1 MKYVGLLL
9 VAVLGALSTTDS
21 ANILGVFP
29 INGRSHWV
37 VYESLMKALAARG
50 HNVTVITSFP
60 QKTPLANYT
69 DIDVS
74 ASFPSAVNTLSVEMV
89 LKYLTS
95 VFANQWFIADH
106 QMNICRQSQKL
117 PEVKALLQSG
127 IKFDAVFTEIFG
139 ADCDVGYAY
148 HFKAPLLSIMSS
160 SHLPWSYDRVGG
172 PDNPSY
178 IPTIVTRAA
187 GKMNFKE
194 RMINTLYYIYFKI
207 AWKYYSEWPANE
219 LLKENFGPDVPHINE
234 IVYNTSMVFVNGHF
248 SLDGPR
254 PLVPNMVE
262 IGGIHVKSPKPI
274 PKDILKFIEDSPNGV
289 MFFTFGSLIRISTLP
304 PNVLQMFKEVFA
316 KLPIRVL
323 WKYEEEMPDKP
334 DNVYISKWMPQRD
347 ILNHPKVRLFMTHGG
362 LLGTIEAVHSSVPVI
377 GIPFFFDQPRN
388 ILKLVE
394 QGSGILLDYE
404 TLTKDILYNAIT
416 TIVNNSSYA
425 INASKLAKRFKD
437 RPLNAT
443 ETAVY
448 WTEYVIRH
456 KGAKHLRTAAV
467 GMPWWKYFLVDVIGF
482 ILLVIFGVLYLIYFV
497 LKTIYKKLCKKTVPK
512 KKEKKN

>member
-1 MKYVGLLL
+1 M
-9 VAVLGALSTTDS
+9 
-21 ANILGVFP
+21 
-29 INGRSHWV
+29 
-37 VYESLMKALAARG
+37 
-50 HNVTVITSFP
+50 
-60 QKTPLANYT
+60 
-69 DIDVS
+69 
-74 ASFPSAVNTLSVEMV
+74 
-89 LKYLTS
+89 
-95 VFANQWFIADH
+95 
-106 QMNICRQSQKL
+106 
-117 PEVKALLQSG
+117 
-127 IKFDAVFTEIFG
+127 KFDAVFTEIFG

-178 IPTIVTRAA
+178 IPTIVTRSA

-194 RMINTLYYIYFKI
+194 RMINTLYYIYFKL
-207 AWKYYSEWPANE
+207 AWKYYSEWPADK
-219 LLKENFGPDVPHINE
+219 LLKENFGPDTPYIND

-248 SLDGPR
+248 SIDGPR

-262 IGGIHVKSPKPI
+262 IGGIHIKPPRAL
-274 PKDILKFIEDSPNGV
+274 PKDLLKFIEDSPNGV

-304 PNVLQMFKEVFA
+304 KQVLQTFKDVFA
-316 KLPIRVL
+316 MLPIRVL

-334 DNVYISKWMPQRD
+334 DNVYISNWMPQRD
-347 ILNHPKVRLFMTHGG
+347 IMSHPKVRLFMTHGG
-362 LLGTIEAVHSSVPVI
+362 LLGTLEAVHSAVPII

-404 TLTKDILYNAIT
+404 TLTKDNLYNAIT
-416 TIVNNSSYA
+416 TILNNSSYA
-425 INASKLAKRFKD
+425 TNAKKLSKRFLD
-437 RPLNAT
+437 RPINAT
-443 ETAVY
+443 ESAVY

-467 GMPWWKYFLVDVIGF
+467 GMPWWKYHLVDVISF
-482 ILLVIFGVLYLIYFV
+482 VLFVTFSILYAIYFV
-497 LKTIYKKLCKKTVPK
+497 LKLILKKLCKKSTPK